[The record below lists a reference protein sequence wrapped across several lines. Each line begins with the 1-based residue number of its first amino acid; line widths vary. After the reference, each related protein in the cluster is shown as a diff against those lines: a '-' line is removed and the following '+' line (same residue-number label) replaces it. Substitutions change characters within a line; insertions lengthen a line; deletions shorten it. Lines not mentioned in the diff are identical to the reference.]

1 MTDKLNT
8 QGMLDTYL
16 FECEQLLEQIQKTI
30 LEQKDK
36 DGFEEESIHEIF
48 RAMHTI
54 KGISGMMMFDEITKI
69 SHKLEDVFFYMRESM
84 GETEMTKSEEDEV
97 ILKECASKS
106 IRKYENKQVSHMEL
120 MEHVLSVTDFING
133 ELTKITNGEAVDG
146 KADNYMKKLD
156 QLLEKMKKEE
166 NKEGK
171 TIEEN
176 IYVEPQQFYIPP
188 KVTGVSSFYK
198 IHLTFRPGLDMA
210 NVHAYKIIHAL
221 KEIAEDMIYEPEDI
235 ISDDNAAEDILKK
248 GFDILLQ
255 TQKKEEDL
263 HKILKTGYAITKV
276 EIISGN
282 AREYCKGFEEN
293 KEYFEKESDEV
304 KTLERTYVPGDFVI
318 ESKEPGKGKKLAKDR
333 MERASYIRV
342 DVKKMDILMQ
352 LLEELN
358 VSQTAVLTNS
368 DLRVP
373 GLSLA
378 NFDKAA
384 EQMMNA
390 SAKLQNAILSMRM
403 MNLNHTFQR
412 MNRIVFETARQLGK
426 EIDLEMIGEDTELDK
441 NIVEHI
447 LAPLM
452 HIVRNSVDHGIE
464 MPQEREKLGKGK
476 RGKIT
481 LTAGTQ
487 GGKVWICVEDDG
499 KGLNK
504 EKILQKAQ
512 KQGLLNAEE
521 TGQNYTDKEIYQ
533 FITLPG
539 FSTKEE
545 ITEYSGRGVGMD
557 VVVSNLQE
565 INGTLEIE
573 STEGVGTKMIMYIP
587 TALNRR
593 I

>member
-16 FECEQLLEQIQKTI
+16 FECEQLLEQIQQI
-30 LEQKDK
+30 VLQQKDK
-36 DGFEEESIHEIF
+36 ECFDKESIHEIF
-48 RAMHTI
+48 RAIHTI
-54 KGISGMMMFDEITKI
+54 KGISAMMMYDEITKI
-69 SHKLEDVFFYMRESM
+69 THQLEDVLSCFRE
-84 GETEMTKSEEDEV
+84 E
-97 ILKECASKS
+97 
-106 IRKYENKQVSHMEL
+106 ENKQPDAADL
-120 MEHVLSVTDFING
+120 AQQILKVTDFISA
-133 ELTKITNGEAVDG
+133 EMAKIGSGKAADG
-146 KADNYMKKLD
+146 KAEEGIRD
-156 QLLEKMKKEE
+156 LELYLETIKMEDHGKEAVS
-166 NKEGK
+166 
-171 TIEEN
+171 TSD
-176 IYVEPQQFYIPP
+176 IYEEPQHFYIPP
-188 KVTGVSSFYK
+188 KVSGISSFYK

-210 NVHAYKIIHAL
+210 NVHAYKIIHSL

-235 ISDDNAAEDILKK
+235 ISDDNTADEILKK
-248 GFDILLQ
+248 GLDILLQ

-263 HKILKTGYAITKV
+263 CKILKTGYAITSV
-276 EIISGN
+276 EIISGT

-293 KEYFEKESDEV
+293 KENFEKESDEV

-587 TALNRR
+587 TTLNRR